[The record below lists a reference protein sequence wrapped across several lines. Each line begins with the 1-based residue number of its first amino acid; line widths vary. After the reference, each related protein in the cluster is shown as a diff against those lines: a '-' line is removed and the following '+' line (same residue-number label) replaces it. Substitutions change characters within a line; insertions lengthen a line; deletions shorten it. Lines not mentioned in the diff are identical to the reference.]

1 MRGTYPYLGVQ
12 VIREDIKK
20 EMDSVGILEN
30 KEILVQV
37 PKMAFPA
44 LSNTVP
50 T

>member
-1 MRGTYPYLGVQ
+1 MGGTYLYLGVQ
-12 VIREDIKK
+12 VITGDIKK
-20 EMDSVGILEN
+20 EMDSFGVLKN